1 MTFREGKHRKQI
13 HLAAR
18 CGGQVDFE
26 SYVHLARSAER
37 GLFDFLLLTDV
48 DTLTMLASLAAV
60 SDRLGLV
67 GTVDTTTDQPFAVA
81 RQLAT
86 LDHLSD
92 GRSGWHAATTSDTDR
107 YPRAAEFITVAR
119 AFWDSWE
126 TGAVRADEE
135 TGVYADPGR
144 IHAVEHR
151 GTQFDVRGYA
161 TVPAGP
167 QGHPVLLLD
176 GDSADGQELGAEYA
190 DVLVALDP
198 GQQSY
203 ADAKARA
210 VAHGRDP
217 QRLKV
222 FQNRHFVGTPAQVA
236 AEMDQHVQSDVC
248 DGFILDPYLVPHGL
262 DEFVDAVVPLLQERG
277 VFRTEY
283 EGATLREHLG
293 L

>member
-1 MTFREGKHRKQI
+1 
-13 HLAAR
+13 
-18 CGGQVDFE
+18 
-26 SYVHLARSAER
+26 
-37 GLFDFLLLTDV
+37 
-48 DTLTMLASLAAV
+48 MLSSLAAV

-67 GTVDTTTDQPFAVA
+67 GTVDTTINQPFAVA

-92 GRSGWHAATTSDTDR
+92 GRSGWHAATTSAVDR

-126 TGAVRADEE
+126 TGAVRADEK

-151 GTQFDVRGYA
+151 GAQFDVRGYA
-161 TVPAGP
+161 ALPAGP

-176 GDSADGQELGAEYA
+176 GDSAEGQEFGAEYA
-190 DVLVALDP
+190 DVLVTWDP
-198 GQQSY
+198 GRQNY

-217 QRLKV
+217 HRLKV
-222 FQNRHFVGTPAQVA
+222 FQNWHFVGTPAQVA

-248 DGFILDPYLVPHGL
+248 DGFLLDPDLVPTGL

-283 EGATLREHLG
+283 QGTTLRGHLG